1 LLLIGTGLHPMSADP
16 NDPTT
21 AFAEYAASTGWVVI
35 HLTQLAGALLIASA
49 LVLLGRWLADGSA
62 ASLAALSTAGAI
74 ASAAAAAMLQ
84 AVDGVALKAM
94 VDRWAEAPVGAKAGL
109 FDAALA
115 VRQIE
120 IGLAAMT
127 SLLFGLTTLLFGI
140 ALSVDGRFS
149 RWLGVAAVAGGL
161 LLAISGVATALQ
173 GFSALAMDLNLTASL
188 LLLFWL
194 VAIGLSAFRS

>member
-1 LLLIGTGLHPMSADP
+1 LLLIGTWLHPMSADP
-16 NDPTT
+16 NDPTA
-21 AFAEYAASTGWVVI
+21 AFAEYAASSGWVAI
-35 HLTQLAGALLIASA
+35 HLTQLAGALLISA
-49 LVLLGRWLADGSA
+49 ALILFGRRLADGSA
-62 ASLAALSTAGAI
+62 APLAAVATAGAI

-94 VDRWAEAPVGAKAGL
+94 VDRWAAAPVGAKAGL

-140 ALSVDGRFS
+140 ALLIDGRFS

-161 LLAISGVATALQ
+161 PLAASGVAMAFQ
-173 GFSALAMDLNLTASL
+173 GFSAIAMDLNLSASL

-194 VAIGLSAFRS
+194 VAIGLIALRS